1 MVMENMSVHGGTGV
15 AFVGKPEDAMKKIE
29 AIIKPFKL
37 DQVRESLGA
46 LDAKGLTVLEVM
58 RCGLRPGDAFRTS
71 SGELDGAPK
80 VKIEVITED
89 ERAEAIARAIER
101 AAHTGRDGDG
111 VISILQV
118 DDVVRIRTGEHG
130 VVAI

>member
-1 MVMENMSVHGGTGV
+1 MMAMTTLNGGMSVAASAPTP
-15 AFVGKPEDAMKKIE
+15 AEDAMKKIE

-37 DQVRESLGA
+37 DQVRQSLGA
-46 LDAKGLTVLEVM
+46 LDAKGLTVLEVL
-58 RCGLRPGDAFRTS
+58 RCGLHPGEAFRS
-71 SGELDGAPK
+71 PGVADSAPK

-130 VVAI
+130 VVAL

>member
-1 MVMENMSVHGGTGV
+1 
-15 AFVGKPEDAMKKIE
+15 MKKIE

-37 DQVRESLGA
+37 DQVRQSLGA
-46 LDAKGLTVLEVM
+46 LGAKGLTVLEVV
-58 RCGLRPGDAFRTS
+58 RCGLRPGEAFRS
-71 SGELDGAPK
+71 AVGDLDGAPD
-80 VKIEVITED
+80 VKIEIITED
-89 ERAEAIARAIER
+89 ERAETIARAIER

-111 VISILQV
+111 VIGILHV

>member
-1 MVMENMSVHGGTGV
+1 
-15 AFVGKPEDAMKKIE
+15 MKKIE

-46 LDAKGLTVLEVM
+46 LDAKGLTVLEVT
-58 RCGLRPGDAFRTS
+58 RCGLHPGEAFRSAAGGMDAT
-71 SGELDGAPK
+71 PK

-89 ERAEAIARAIER
+89 ERAEVIARAIER
-101 AAHTGRDGDG
+101 AAHTGQDGDG